1 MKIITFI
8 LWISLVYHQALIAQ
22 YDNPPEP
29 ILEEEEIKEN
39 IQVTFV
45 TPHFPYLSSC
55 ENDTSG
61 FNTPKSNSDK
71 KLLNYIYTTLN
82 YPDAAIVNQI
92 EGMVV
97 LSFLVKKEG
106 WVDSTSIKILRDI
119 GHGSGEEA
127 LRIVQSFNKELG
139 QWSFHGKP
147 VDTRYNLP
155 IRFKLN

>member
-8 LWISLVYHQALIAQ
+8 LWISLVYHQVIIAQ

-29 ILEEEEIKEN
+29 ILEEEIKED
-39 IQVTFV
+39 IQVTFAS
-45 TPHFPYLSSC
+45 PPPPYLSSC

-61 FNTPKSNSDK
+61 FNTKNSASNQ

-82 YPDAAIVNQI
+82 YPDAAIANKT
-92 EGMVV
+92 EGIMV

-106 WVDSTSIKILRDI
+106 WVDSTSMKILRDI
-119 GHGSGEEA
+119 GHGCGEEA

-139 QWSFHGKP
+139 QWSFYGKP